1 MSWIKANKEALSF
14 LAMILFAVIALFML
28 AKFDKSRVSI
38 YEKSFVEKPRDNAYF
53 HANKAVEEFDKTF
66 SNNFASSKETSE
78 LDKAIEI
85 HKF

>member
-1 MSWIKANKEALSF
+1 MTTINEPLKMNISKEREIIRQQLW
-14 LAMILFAVIALFML
+14 
-28 AKFDKSRVSI
+28 VSI
-38 YEKSFVEKPRDNAYF
+38 YEKSFQVEKPRDAYF